1 MNLQVVFCN
10 HQTAD
15 LDVRERLAFSV
26 GEQLDRA
33 YRQLQSRFPQAE
45 LVVLSTCNRVEL
57 YTAQE
62 TPEQQPTHDEL
73 ARFFSEFHNV
83 PLSDFSDDFLEHT
96 GPDAVRHL
104 FQVVSSVD
112 SMVLG
117 EPQIVSQVKEAYGI
131 AQENSACGPLTHAL
145 FQGAIRVSGRVRT
158 ETRLAEGRV
167 SIASV
172 AVGEFGQSIFSRFD
186 DKTVLIIGAG
196 EMAEETIR
204 YLKDEG
210 VGRILVT
217 NRNSQRAEK
226 LADSI
231 DGAQTRPYEQ
241 LDAAMAEAD
250 VIVSTTGATEPIV
263 SGERFASVRRN
274 SDSKPVFILDL
285 GAPRDFASDV
295 GRVDDN
301 VFLYDIDDLEATCRQ
316 NRETRATEIEKALR
330 IIDEETDRFMHEVF
344 HRATGPIIKRLREQW
359 HDIRQEEV
367 EKLRSRL
374 SHLDPSDVNTIER
387 SIERIVNKLLHPP
400 LEALRDEAREGTP
413 HGLLDALKR
422 LFHLRD

>member
-196 EMAEETIR
+196 EMAE
-204 YLKDEG
+204 
-210 VGRILVT
+210 
-217 NRNSQRAEK
+217 
-226 LADSI
+226 
-231 DGAQTRPYEQ
+231 
-241 LDAAMAEAD
+241 AD